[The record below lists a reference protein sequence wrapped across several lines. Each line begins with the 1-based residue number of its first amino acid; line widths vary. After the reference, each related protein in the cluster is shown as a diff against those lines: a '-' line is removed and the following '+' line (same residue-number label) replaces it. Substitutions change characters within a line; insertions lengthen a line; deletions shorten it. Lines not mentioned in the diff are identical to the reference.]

1 MIKRLKITD
10 FRLLKEVDFNPG
22 FGLNVITGETGA
34 GKSMLISALSTL
46 LGKRTGADAVRK
58 GADRAR
64 IEAEFEL
71 KGANSSFKLVREI
84 DRKGKSRF
92 SNNGENTTASA
103 IRKFSMKIID
113 LHGQHEHQSLLDPNR
128 HVDFIDLRGELNEVR
143 DSVKSKFLETK
154 AANDRLDLLNEKKR
168 IAEEKRELLEFRMKE
183 LSEADPKQ
191 GETDTI
197 EREIML
203 LENGEKLANK
213 SREIA
218 DRLYERESSLYEQL
232 ESIRSEME
240 ELSGIDAKLSEQA
253 SELSGAS
260 ITLRELA
267 GFLSSYSEK
276 VELDPAHLEQLRE
289 RHSLLLSLARK
300 YGGSE
305 SAMLNEYEAT
315 LKEFD
320 SFESVEES
328 ITEAEKRSETLRKQ
342 LASQALGLSEKRR
355 AASLRLSEDVI
366 KSMKGLGIEKPEFE
380 VRFERAESPNGWV
393 RQKGKR
399 YFVTEEGLDRVEF
412 YISTNPGEDL
422 KPLAQVASGGEISRI
437 MLAIKAILADRGGI
451 PVLVFD
457 EIDIGI
463 SGRIAEAVGRRLK
476 EISKFHQ
483 VICITHLPQIAG
495 KADHHFLVEK
505 EIVGNRTLSTVK
517 ELNPSE
523 RKEAVAS
530 LLAGSEITES
540 ARRQAEEM
548 LN

>member
-22 FGLNVITGETGA
+22 AGLNVITGETGA
-34 GKSMLISALSTL
+34 GKSMLISALSAL

-58 GADRAR
+58 GAERAR
-64 IEAEFEL
+64 IEAELEL
-71 KGANSSFKLVREI
+71 TGANLSFKIVREI
-84 DRKGKSRF
+84 DLRGKSRF
-92 SNNGENTTASA
+92 LNNGENTTASA

-128 HVDFIDLRGELNEVR
+128 HVEFIDLRGELNELR
-143 DSVKSKFLETK
+143 ESVKLKFIETK
-154 AANDRLDLLNEKKR
+154 ASNERLDLLNEKKR

-183 LSEADPKQ
+183 LSEANPQ
-191 GETDTI
+191 EGETDRI
-197 EREIML
+197 ESEITL

-218 DRLYERESSLYEQL
+218 DRLYERDGSLYEQL

-240 ELSGIDAKLSEQA
+240 ELSDIDAKMTEQVK
-253 SELSGAS
+253 EISGAS

-276 VELDPAHLEQLRE
+276 VELDTDHLEQLKE
-289 RHSLLLSLARK
+289 RHSLLISLARK

-305 SAMLNEYEAT
+305 AAMLNEYEAT
-315 LKEFD
+315 LKEYD
-320 SFESVEES
+320 SFENVEES
-328 ITEAEKRSETLRKQ
+328 ITEAEKRLDIFKKD
-342 LASQALGLSEKRR
+342 LAANALKLSEKRE
-355 AASLRLSEDVI
+355 AASRQLSENII
-366 KSMKGLGIEKPEFE
+366 KSMKGLGIEEAEFE
-380 VRFERAESPNGWV
+380 VRFERAESPKGWV
-393 RQKGKR
+393 NQKGKR

-463 SGRIAEAVGRRLK
+463 SGKIAEAVGRRLK
-476 EISKFHQ
+476 ELSKFHQ

-505 EIVGNRTLSTVK
+505 KIVGNRTLSTVK

-530 LLAGSEITES
+530 LLAGSVITDS

>member
-10 FRLLKEVDFNPG
+10 FRLLKEVDVKPG
-22 FGLNVITGETGA
+22 TGLNVITGETGA
-34 GKSMLISALSTL
+34 GKSMLISALSAL

-58 GADRAR
+58 GADLAR
-64 IEAEFEL
+64 IEAEFKL
-71 KGANSSFKLVREI
+71 KGANSSFKLIREI
-84 DRKGKSRF
+84 DTKGKSRF

-128 HVDFIDLRGELNEVR
+128 HVEFIDLRGDLNELR
-143 DSVKSKFLETK
+143 ESVKSKFIETK
-154 AANDRLDLLNEKKR
+154 ASNERLDLLNEKKR

-183 LSEADPKQ
+183 LSEANPQ
-191 GETDTI
+191 EGETDRI
-197 EREIML
+197 ESEITL
-203 LENGEKLANK
+203 LENGEKLANM

-218 DRLYERESSLYEQL
+218 DRLYERDGSLYEQL
-232 ESIRSEME
+232 ESIRSEIE
-240 ELSGIDAKLSEQA
+240 DLSGIDARMSEQVK
-253 SELSGAS
+253 EISGAS

-276 VELDPAHLEQLRE
+276 VEFDPERLEQLRE
-289 RHSLLLSLARK
+289 RHSLLISLARK

-305 SAMLNEYEAT
+305 TAMLNEYAAT
-315 LKEFD
+315 LKEYD
-320 SFESVEES
+320 SFENVEES
-328 ITEAEKRSETLRKQ
+328 ITEAEERLEKVKKDLIAKAVELSKKRET
-342 LASQALGLSEKRR
+342 ASRQ
-355 AASLRLSEDVI
+355 LSEDII
-366 KSMKGLGIEKPEFE
+366 KSMKGLGIEEAEFE
-380 VRFERAESPNGWV
+380 VRFERTESPKGWV
-393 RQKGKR
+393 EQKGKH

-463 SGRIAEAVGRRLK
+463 SGKIAEAVGRRLK
-476 EISKFHQ
+476 ELSKFHQ

-505 EIVGNRTLSTVK
+505 MIVGNRTLSTVK
-517 ELNPSE
+517 ELNHSE

-530 LLAGSEITES
+530 LLAGSVITDS